1 LLYGCIELNKTKQK
15 ILKLRGAAGRK
26 KKGKSR
32 RRAYTYDMHK
42 KGDGQFTGEVQR
54 LIPRARAGKWWEING
69 VKCVIH
75 HHSDERMATVGSL
88 DSRQQLSKKNRKVQ
102 P

>member
-1 LLYGCIELNKTKQK
+1 
-15 ILKLRGAAGRK
+15 
-26 KKGKSR
+26 
-32 RRAYTYDMHK
+32 MHK

-75 HHSDERMATVGSL
+75 HHSDERMATVGSF
-88 DSRQQLSKKNRKVQ
+88 DSRQQLSKKKPKRSNPERV
-102 P
+102 